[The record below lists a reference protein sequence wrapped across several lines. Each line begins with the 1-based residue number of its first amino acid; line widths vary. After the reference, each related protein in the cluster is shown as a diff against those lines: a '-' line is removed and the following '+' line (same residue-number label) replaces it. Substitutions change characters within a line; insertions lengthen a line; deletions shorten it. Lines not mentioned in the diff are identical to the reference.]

1 MQKKQINGGLIDAI
15 SSINKELKEKYHR
28 SEKVFGFEK
37 SQKGKH
43 NLRFFDKEEKTIWL
57 PQDLYDKYNR
67 YLVENGALEK
77 GKIVAFP
84 TNGCITDLY
93 NRLFCKNR

>member
-37 SQKGKH
+37 SQKGKR

-67 YLVENGALEK
+67 YLVENGALER

-84 TNGCITDLY
+84 TNSCITDFY
-93 NRLFCKNR
+93 NRLFGKNR